1 MVHTQ
6 QTACEKAQVY
16 KRLVCLCKEKAA
28 SATEV
33 LRA

>member
-16 KRLVCLCKEKAA
+16 KTLGCKEKAA
-28 SATEV
+28 SVTGA